1 MLSEFTDGF
10 GSKIATFAETIA
22 NIGVVIVTTPFVL
35 FFMLKDGHHFKEFS
49 TNIMPPKFRKDFHD
63 LLEKIECSSW
73 FIHSRTNYRFILY
86 RYTVVYRLF
95 GYRVE
100 I

>member
-35 FFMLKDGHHFKEFS
+35 FFMLKDGHHFKRIFNEYYATEIPKRFS
-49 TNIMPPKFRKDFHD
+49 
-63 LLEKIECSSW
+63 
-73 FIHSRTNYRFILY
+73 
-86 RYTVVYRLF
+86 
-95 GYRVE
+95 
-100 I
+100 

>member
-63 LLEKIECSSW
+63 LLEKMSVQ
-73 FIHSRTNYRFILY
+73 FVQVVTRTNYGFILY

-95 GYRVE
+95 GYQV
-100 I
+100 